1 MTNSQLRISNVIWL
15 SVFYSSSLVLLF
27 AALLVLCGTLL
38 HSDARVYRFVLLPDT
53 ALALVGAVLLL
64 WAVIS
69 KKPALVLAAMLIVA
83 VVACAGLLW
92 YQADVGAAALS
103 WQSDEARM
111 PPLQSIVLLVFCFVW
126 SGWFLQQTS
135 RWDRVFKSL
144 RLLFNLF
151 LVGLSFSMLLVQPG
165 FISGTP
171 LNLGML
177 PGSGAMLSLSAAAS
191 VHTAVYLLL
200 LAAASFTAPY
210 VKTRP
215 SAQQLRSSG
224 WLLVCFIALASALL
238 WLNFAHQLQQKAEQ
252 VSIQIADKLQL
263 NVNQMISEQRGLMYR
278 LAERINAAE
287 HELSQAYFRAEIHS
301 YLRDYP
307 YMDYLA
313 VQAVDGSLL
322 YANAQKNTELAWF
335 NRYLQQR
342 PDLQPQHLAGLSQPV
357 LVLHYDTVIDHAF
370 ILAALAPVNRAGVA
384 QVVASVD
391 FAKALRQALPE
402 LMTEGYFVQLQQTAQ
417 NLVYNSVATA
427 PDATKV
433 GQFAIELMPGF
444 SWQLRVYT
452 NLNADAKT
460 MLLTAEVVLLAG
472 WLTTLLVM
480 LSQKYYQ
487 QSQRHRMRLLTGND
501 KLRHSLNRQQ
511 QLQLQQQQIM
521 ENSADVICIV
531 DDAGRYIEL
540 SESCET
546 VFGYPRQELLQRR
559 YIDFVH
565 PEDKTRTEAEAA
577 RIQPGGQN
585 SNFRNRHLR
594 KDGSTVHLMWSSRY
608 VAAAKTLYAIARD
621 ISELVKV
628 EQYQQAQQDILK
640 MISTEQALSQIL
652 QRICLMA
659 EQQSSVVLAAVML
672 KQGEQLQL
680 AAAPSLHDSFAARLN
695 TLSVADNA
703 GSCGA
708 AAYQKSLVMVP
719 SIADDKNCRVYA
731 EAAQAQGVLAC
742 WSMPMVSAQDEVAG
756 TFALYCSEARMAH
769 KDELE
774 LMISCS
780 RFAALAIER
789 ATHTRLLQQSEQRF
803 RSLYELNP
811 DPVYIINPEGY
822 FVDMNQAGC
831 KLLQYSRAEV
841 ATMHYDRVMLPEHL
855 PLVNRYFASVLSGN
869 GERFEA
875 SIVTRNGRQVEL
887 DISII
892 PSWQDGK
899 IIGVIGVSKNISERV
914 QAQNQLRLFKRAV
927 DATSNGVIIADI
939 LQPDMPII
947 YVNSAFEKL
956 TGYSSAEVIGRN
968 CRFLQGKER
977 DLLATK
983 QIRDA
988 IAKRQELS
996 VVLRNFRK
1004 DNRAFW
1010 NKLFLAPVPDER
1022 GDISHYIGIQADI
1035 SAQKQYEQELA
1046 YNAAHD
1052 LLTGLPNRALLKDRL
1067 TQSYQISQRN
1077 QQKVAIL
1084 FIDLDGFKLI
1094 NDSLGHLNGDE
1105 VLKQSSMR
1113 IASCIRPGDT
1123 LARIGGDE
1131 FVLMLTDL
1139 SSADEVAPVT
1149 ERILAVVAQPLN
1161 IAGQEL
1167 HITASI
1173 GISLSDNEQS
1183 EPMQM
1188 VQQADLAMYR
1198 AKQLGRNNYQWYSA
1212 DLDVAL
1218 SKQLNLRA
1226 QLKKAITNQEFEL
1239 YYQPQIDAISG
1250 DIIGLEA
1257 LLRWPDKQR
1266 GFISPDEFIPLAEET
1281 GEIVPLSNW
1290 VLDNASRYNQS
1301 LIERGIASVVMAV
1314 NVSSIQF
1321 QRSNFVEHLQQ
1332 TLAASGLE
1340 PDRFEIELTESVLL
1354 DNTEQV
1360 SLKLQ
1365 QLRQIGVKISIDDFG
1380 TGYSSL
1386 NYLKRLPMDKLKI
1399 DRSFIQDIVTDKR
1412 DAAISRAIIAMAH
1425 HLDIRV
1431 IAEGVENEA
1440 QVALLRKSLCD
1451 EYQGYYFAK
1460 PMPAAQLE
1468 LFIQQYP
1475 RNRQIRPE
1483 SVSNQQTILLVDDE
1497 ENILSAL
1504 TRVLRRDAYRVLT
1517 CTSAKQAFDILALN
1531 QVQVILSDQ
1540 RMPGIS
1546 GTEFF
1551 SQVKDMY
1558 PDTIRIVLSGYTD
1571 LRSVTEAINKGA
1583 IYKFMTKPWQDDEL
1597 RSEIKQAFAKYQQ
1610 QVNSKTGQ
1618 P

>member
-1 MTNSQLRISNVIWL
+1 MTNSQLRISNIIWL
-15 SVFYSSSLVLLF
+15 SVFYSSSLVLVF

-53 ALALVGAVLLL
+53 ALALVAAVLLL

-69 KKPALVLAAMLIVA
+69 KKPALVLAAML
-83 VVACAGLLW
+83 VVALVAGAGLLW
-92 YQADVGAAALS
+92 YQADVGSAALS
-103 WQSDEARM
+103 WQSDEARL
-111 PPLQSIVLLVFCFVW
+111 PPLQSTVLLLFCFVW
-126 SGWFLQQTS
+126 SGWFLRPTS
-135 RWDRVFKSL
+135 HWCRVFKGL
-144 RLLFNLF
+144 RLLFNL
-151 LVGLSFSMLLVQPG
+151 LLAGLSFCMLLAEHG
-165 FISGTP
+165 FLSGTS
-171 LNLGML
+171 LSLDIV
-177 PGSGAMLSLSAAAS
+177 PGSDAMLSLSATAS
-191 VHTAVYLLL
+191 VHTALYLLL

-238 WLNFAHQLQQKAEQ
+238 WFNFAHQLQQKAEQ
-252 VSIQIADKLQL
+252 VSAQIADKLQL
-263 NVNQMISEQRGLMYR
+263 NVNQMIAEQRGLMYR

-287 HELSQAYFRAEIHS
+287 YELSQSYFSAEIHS

-307 YMDYLA
+307 YIDYLA
-313 VQAVDGSLL
+313 VQAGDGSLL
-322 YANAQKNTELAWF
+322 YANAQQNTELAWF
-335 NRYLQQR
+335 NRYLQQL
-342 PDLQPQHLAGLSQPV
+342 PDIQPQHFAGLSQPS
-357 LVLHYDTVIDHAF
+357 LRLYYDTVIDHAF
-370 ILAALAPVNRAGVA
+370 VLAAIAPVNRAGVA

-391 FAKALRQALPE
+391 FAKALRLALPE
-402 LMTEGYFVQLQQTAQ
+402 LIPEGYFVKLQQTAQ
-417 NLVYNSVATA
+417 NPVYNSVATA

-433 GQFAIELMPGF
+433 GQFAIDLMPGF

-487 QSQRHRMRLLTGND
+487 QSQRHRMRLLAGND
-501 KLRHSLNRQQ
+501 KLQHSLDTVRL
-511 QLQLQQQQIM
+511 LQLKQQQIL
-521 ENSADVICIV
+521 ENSADLICVI
-531 DDAGRYIEL
+531 DADGCFVEL
-540 SESCET
+540 SKSCGKIL
-546 VFGYPRQELLQRR
+546 GYRPDELLQQNF
-559 YIDFVH
+559 IDFVH
-565 PEDKTRTEAEAA
+565 PQDKVLSLTEADK
-577 RIQPGGQN
+577 ITSGTPTN
-585 SNFRNRHLR
+585 HFRNRYLR
-594 KDGSTVHLMWSSRY
+594 KDGSVVHLMWAASY
-608 VAAAKTLYAIARD
+608 VDVYRTIYAVARD
-621 ISELVKV
+621 ISYLVKA
-628 EQYQQAQQDILK
+628 ELYQQAQQDVLR
-640 MISTEQALSQIL
+640 MISTEQALPEIL

-659 EQQSSVVLAAVML
+659 EQQSSTVLAAVML
-672 KQGEQLQL
+672 KQGEQLHL
-680 AAAPSLHDSFAARLN
+680 AAAPSFSTAFAGALT
-695 TLSVADNA
+695 TLAVADNA
-703 GSCGA
+703 GCCGA
-708 AAYQKSLVMVP
+708 AAYQKSLVMSP
-719 SIADDKNCRVYA
+719 LISADEKCRIYA
-731 EAAQAQGVLAC
+731 AAAQEQGVLAC
-742 WSMPMVSAQDEVAG
+742 WSMPMVSLQDDVVG
-756 TFALYCSEARMAH
+756 TFALYCTEQRIAG
-769 KDELE
+769 KEELE

-789 ATHTRLLQQSEQRF
+789 AAHTRLLQQSEQRF

-811 DPVYIINPEGY
+811 DPVYILNPEGY

-841 ATMHYDRVMLPEHL
+841 IAMHYGRVMLPEHL
-855 PLVNRYFASVLSGN
+855 PLVHRHFASVLAGN

-875 SIVTRNGRQVEL
+875 SIVTRNGRQLEL

-899 IIGVIGVSKNISERV
+899 IIGVIGISKNISERV
-914 QAQNQLRLFKRAV
+914 LAQNQLRLFKRAV
-927 DATSNGVIIADI
+927 DATSNGVIIADV

-956 TGYSSAEVIGRN
+956 TGYSSTEVVGRN

-977 DLLATK
+977 DLLATN

-988 IAKRQELS
+988 IAKRQEYS

-1010 NKLFLAPVPDER
+1010 NNLFLAPVPDDC
-1022 GDISHYIGIQADI
+1022 GAITHYIGIQADI
-1035 SAQKQYEQELA
+1035 TEQKNYEQELA
-1046 YNAAHD
+1046 YNSSHD

-1067 TQSYQISQRN
+1067 TQSYQISKRN

-1113 IASCIRPGDT
+1113 IVSCIRPGDT

-1139 SSADEVAPVT
+1139 SSADEVMPVT

-1212 DLDVAL
+1212 ELDVAL

-1226 QLKKAITNQEFEL
+1226 QLKKAISNQEFEL

-1257 LLRWPDKQR
+1257 LLRWPDKQA

-1290 VLDNASRYNQS
+1290 VLDHASRYNKS

-1314 NVSSIQF
+1314 NISSIQF
-1321 QRSNFVEHLQQ
+1321 QRSNFVEQLQQ
-1332 TLAASGLE
+1332 TLQTNGLA
-1340 PDRFEIELTESVLL
+1340 PRWFEIELTESVLF

-1360 SLKLQ
+1360 ILKLQ

-1399 DRSFIQDIVTDKR
+1399 DRTFIRDIVTDKR

-1475 RNRQIRPE
+1475 TQRQILPE

-1517 CTSAKQAFDILALN
+1517 CTGAKQAFDILALN

-1597 RSEIKQAFAKYQQ
+1597 RSEIKQAFAQYQQ
-1610 QVNSKTGQ
+1610 QINSKTGQ
-1618 P
+1618 Q